1 MNLLNE
7 SITIKSVTISNRIVM
22 PPMATSKAAN
32 GDVTSQLIDY
42 YDEKSKGGYIG
53 LIITEH
59 HYVSKDGMASD
70 GQVSISKDED
80 VAGLKKIA
88 DVIHKNGSKV
98 IAQINHAGSS
108 ASQDITGCEPISASA
123 IANVGLSAKTQL
135 IPHEMDH
142 SDILRVVKSFADAA
156 KRVKEAGYDG
166 VQIHSAH
173 GYLLNQFYSPLGN
186 KRLDEY
192 GGTIDGR
199 IKIHL
204 EIIGAIREVVGDD
217 FLLSLR
223 LGASDYMEGGSTIE
237 DGIYA
242 SGKFQEAG
250 IDLLDISGG
259 YNGFI
264 RKDTNEPGW
273 FADATLAIK
282 KEISIP
288 LILTGGVTDVK
299 DAEHLLKEEKADF
312 IGIGRAIFKD
322 SKWAEKAMGINN

>member
-1 MNLLNE
+1 MNLLNK

-32 GDVTSQLIDY
+32 GDVTKELIDY

-59 HYVSKDGMASD
+59 HYVSKDGMASE
-70 GQVSISKDED
+70 GQVSISRDED

-108 ASQDITGCEPISASA
+108 ASQEITGCEPISASP
-123 IANVGLSAKTQL
+123 IINVGLSAKTQL
-135 IPHEMDH
+135 IPHEMDRD
-142 SDILRVVKSFADAA
+142 DILRVVKSFADAA

-204 EIIGAIREVVGDD
+204 EIIRAIREVVGDD

-223 LGASDYMEGGSTIE
+223 LGASDYMEGGSTME
-237 DGIYA
+237 DGVYA
-242 SGKFQEAG
+242 SKKFQEAG

-273 FADATLAIK
+273 FSDVSSAIK

-299 DAEHLLKEEKADF
+299 DAEHLLKEGKADF

-322 SKWAEKAMGINN
+322 SKWAEKAMK

>member
-1 MNLLNE
+1 MNLLNK

-32 GDVTSQLIDY
+32 GDVTDQLIDY

-59 HYVSKDGMASD
+59 HYVSKDGMASE
-70 GQVSISKDED
+70 GQVSISRDED

-108 ASQDITGCEPISASA
+108 ASQEITGCEPISASP
-123 IANVGLSAKTQL
+123 IINVGLSAKTQL
-135 IPHEMDH
+135 IPREMDRD
-142 SDILRVVKSFADAA
+142 DILRVVKSFADAA

-204 EIIGAIREVVGDD
+204 EIIRAITEVVGDD

-223 LGASDYMEGGSTIE
+223 LGASDYMEGGSTME
-237 DGIYA
+237 DGVYA
-242 SGKFQEAG
+242 SKKFQEAG

-273 FADATLAIK
+273 FSDATSAIK

-299 DAEHLLKEEKADF
+299 DAEHLLKEGKADF

-322 SKWAEKAMGINN
+322 SKWAEKAMK

>member
-1 MNLLNE
+1 MNLLNK

-32 GDVTSQLIDY
+32 GDVTDQLIDY

-59 HYVSKDGMASD
+59 HYVSKDGMASE
-70 GQVSISKDED
+70 GQVSISRDED

-108 ASQDITGCEPISASA
+108 ASQEITGCEPISASP
-123 IANVGLSAKTQL
+123 IINVGLSAKTQL
-135 IPHEMDH
+135 IPREMDRD
-142 SDILRVVKSFADAA
+142 DILRVVKSFADAA

-204 EIIGAIREVVGDD
+204 EIIRAIREVVGDD

-223 LGASDYMEGGSTIE
+223 LGASDYMEGGSTME
-237 DGIYA
+237 DGVYA
-242 SGKFQEAG
+242 SKKFQEAG

-273 FADATLAIK
+273 FSDATSAIK

-299 DAEHLLKEEKADF
+299 DAEHLLKEGKADF

-322 SKWAEKAMGINN
+322 SKWAEKAMK

>member
-1 MNLLNE
+1 MNLLNK
-7 SITIKSVTISNRIVM
+7 SITIKSVTIPNRLVM

-32 GDVTSQLIDY
+32 GDVTKELIDY

-59 HYVSKDGMASD
+59 HYVSKDGMASE
-70 GQVSISKDED
+70 GQVSISRDED

-108 ASQDITGCEPISASA
+108 ASQDLTGYEPISASP
-123 IANVGLSAKTQL
+123 IINVGFSAKTKL
-135 IPHEMDH
+135 IPHEMDQN
-142 SDILRVVKSFADAA
+142 DIRRVVKSFADAA

-204 EIIGAIREVVGDD
+204 EIIRAIREVVGDD

-237 DGIYA
+237 DGVYA
-242 SGKFQEAG
+242 SKKFQEAG

-299 DAEHLLKEEKADF
+299 DAEHLLKEGKADF

-322 SKWAEKAMGINN
+322 SKWAEKAME

>member
-1 MNLLNE
+1 MNLLNK
-7 SITIKSVTISNRIVM
+7 SITIKSVTISNRLVM

-32 GDVTSQLIDY
+32 GDVTDQLIDY

-59 HYVSKDGMASD
+59 HYVSKDGMASE
-70 GQVSISKDED
+70 GQVSISRDED

-108 ASQDITGCEPISASA
+108 ASQDLTGYEPISASA
-123 IANVGLSAKTQL
+123 IINVGLSAKTQL

-142 SDILRVVKSFADAA
+142 DDILRVVKSFADAA

-204 EIIGAIREVVGDD
+204 EIIRAIREVVGDD

-237 DGIYA
+237 DGVYA
-242 SGKFQEAG
+242 SKKFQEAG

-264 RKDTNEPGW
+264 RKDTNKPGW
-273 FADATLAIK
+273 FSDATSAIK

-299 DAEHLLKEEKADF
+299 DAEHLLEEGKADF
-312 IGIGRAIFKD
+312 IGIGRAIYKD
-322 SKWAEKAMGINN
+322 SKWAEKAME